1 MILQALVCC
10 YEALA
15 GRGELEKE
23 GWSPVKVG
31 WGLELDADGQVK
43 SLLLMGGTDA
53 KGKQRPRI
61 MKLPDPVK
69 RSSGVAANFLCDNS
83 AYVLGVDAKGKP
95 ERTRECFAAC
105 AQKHLNILKDV
116 QHPTAK
122 AILNF
127 FERWKPENA
136 ACHPAIQPNLE
147 ALLKGGNIVF
157 VTHDAEGELQLAQDV
172 PEIRR
177 AWDEAYANSD
187 DAVMGRRLVTG
198 EEGPIAILHSSIKGV
213 MGAQSSGASL
223 VSFNAPAFESYG
235 KENARDNQGQ
245 GRNAPVGKYAAF
257 AYGAA
262 LNYMVGH
269 ADFHGRLGDTTLVY
283 WAEGA
288 EPAYGS
294 AFMAMMGMGGD
305 DKNEITQKELSGLL
319 TALCQ
324 GNTVKWANVP
334 LNPKNR
340 FYILGLAPNASR
352 LSVRFF
358 LQNSFDEFAQNYQ
371 KHQDDLKIV
380 HSASDERETLSMWAL
395 LGETVVKKNN
405 KPPKSQRQLVEE
417 IKETAIK
424 NPNKPPKFQRQLVE
438 EMLNAILT
446 GSPYPSTLFT
456 QVEIRIRAEKDINRG
471 KAAIIKA
478 YLRRNVVEQQRKN
491 AHVYEEVLG
500 VALNESKTT
509 DLPYRLGRLFAV
521 LEALQLEAFKDNNN
535 RDSKPNTTIKD
546 QFFSS
551 ACATPA
557 VAFPI
562 IVDRAQK
569 YLRKLKAKN
578 KEGLAR
584 YYSGMMDDIIG
595 NFEEKRYPAH
605 LSLEDQGIFQIGY
618 YHQRQ
623 RMYAKKEE
631 KDNG

>member
-1 MILQALVCC
+1 MILQALVRC

-15 GRGELEKE
+15 ERGELEKE
-23 GWSPVKVG
+23 GWSPVKVS

-53 KGKQRPRI
+53 KGKQSPRI

-83 AYVLGVDAKGKP
+83 AYVLGIDAKGKP

-105 AQKHLNILKDV
+105 ARKHQDVLKDV
-116 QHPTAK
+116 RHPTAK

-187 DAVMGRRLVTG
+187 DAVMGRCLVTG
-198 EEGPIAILHSSIKGV
+198 EEGPIAILHPSIKGV

-235 KENARDNQGQ
+235 KESARDNQGQ

-262 LNYMVGH
+262 LNYMVGQ

-294 AFMAMMGMGGD
+294 AFMAMMGMGGE
-305 DKNEITQKELSGLL
+305 DKNEITQKELRGLL

-324 GNTVKWANVP
+324 GNTVKWENVP

-340 FYILGLAPNASR
+340 FYILGIAPNASR

-358 LQNSFDEFAQNYQ
+358 LQDSFDAFVKHYQ
-371 KHQDDLKIV
+371 KHQERLNIV
-380 HSASDERETLSMWAL
+380 RPAFDERETLSMWAL
-395 LGETVVKKNN
+395 LRETVNPN
-405 KPPKSQRQLVEE
+405 SRDKSAQPQLVG
-417 IKETAIK
+417 
-424 NPNKPPKFQRQLVE
+424 
-438 EMLNAILT
+438 EMLRAVLT
-446 GSPYPSTLFT
+446 GSLYPSALYT
-456 QVEIRIRAEKDINRG
+456 QTEIRLRAEKDINRG

-478 YLRRNVVEQQRKN
+478 YLLRNVVERQKDQTHIYK
-491 AHVYEEVLG
+491 EVLD
-500 VALNESKTT
+500 VELNEQST

-584 YYSGMMDDIIG
+584 YYSDMMDDIIG

>member
-1 MILQALVCC
+1 MILQALVHC

-15 GRGELEKE
+15 ERGELEKP
-23 GWSPVKVG
+23 GWSPVKVS

-43 SLLLMGGTDA
+43 SLLAMGGTDA
-53 KGKQRPRI
+53 KGKQIPRT

-105 AQKHLNILKDV
+105 ARKHQAILKDV
-116 QHPTAK
+116 RHPTAK

-127 FERWKPENA
+127 FEIWKPENA
-136 ACHPAIQPNLE
+136 AQHPAIQPNLDT
-147 ALLKGGNIVF
+147 LLKGGNIVF
-157 VTHDAEGELQLAQDV
+157 VTQDADGEPQLAQDV

-177 AWDEAYANSD
+177 AWDEAYAKSD
-187 DAVMGRRLVTG
+187 DAVMGRCLVTG
-198 EEGPIAILHSSIKGV
+198 EEGPIAILHPSIKGV

-235 KENARDNQGQ
+235 KESARDNQGQ

-262 LNYMVGH
+262 LNYMVGQ

-294 AFMAMMGMGGD
+294 AFMAMMGMGGEE
-305 DKNEITQKELSGLL
+305 KNEITQKELNGVL

-324 GNTVKWANVP
+324 GRTVNWANVP

-352 LSVRFF
+352 LSVCFF
-358 LQNSFDEFAQNYQ
+358 LQNSFDEFAKNYQ

-380 HSASDERETLSMWAL
+380 RSASDERESLSMWAL
-395 LGETVVKKNN
+395 L
-405 KPPKSQRQLVEE
+405 R
-417 IKETAIK
+417 ETAIK

-438 EMLNAILT
+438 EMLNAILS
-446 GSPYPSTLFT
+446 GSRYPSTLFT
-456 QVEIRIRAEKDINRG
+456 QIEIRVRAEQKITHE
-471 KAAIIKA
+471 KAAMIKA
-478 YLRRNVVEQQRKN
+478 YLLRNVVEQQKEQI
-491 AHVYEEVLG
+491 HVYKEVLD
-500 VALNESKTT
+500 VELNEQSTY
-509 DLPYRLGRLFAV
+509 LPYRLGRLFAV
-521 LEALQLEAFKDNNN
+521 LEAVQQRANPNI
-535 RDSKPNTTIKD
+535 NTTIKD
-546 QFFSS
+546 RYFNS

-557 VAFPI
+557 LVFPTLL
-562 IVDRAQK
+562 RLAQSHLGK
-569 YLRKLKAKN
+569 IGGGA
-578 KEGLAR
+578 EV
-584 YYSGMMDDIIG
+584 YYDKMITELLGDVTQS
-595 NFEEKRYPAH
+595 YPAR
-605 LSLEDQGIFQIGY
+605 LSLQDQGIFQLGY
-618 YHQRQ
+618 YHQKQ
-623 RMYAKKEE
+623 KLFTKKEE

>member
-1 MILQALVCC
+1 MILQALVRC

-23 GWSPVKVG
+23 GWSPVKVS

-105 AQKHLNILKDV
+105 AQKHQDVLKDV
-116 QHPTAK
+116 RHPTAK

-187 DAVMGRRLVTG
+187 DAVMGRCLVTG
-198 EEGPIAILHSSIKGV
+198 EEGPIAILHPSIKGV

-262 LNYMVGH
+262 LNYMVGQ

-305 DKNEITQKELSGLL
+305 DKNEITQKELSGVM
-319 TALCQ
+319 TALCD
-324 GNTVKWANVP
+324 GYTVKWENVP
-334 LNPKNR
+334 LNPENR

-352 LSVRFF
+352 LSVGFF
-358 LQNSFDEFAQNYQ
+358 LQDSFGAFVTHYQ
-371 KHQDDLKIV
+371 KHQERLNIV
-380 HSASDERETLSMWAL
+380 RPAFDERETLSMWAL
-395 LGETVVKKNN
+395 L
-405 KPPKSQRQLVEE
+405 R
-417 IKETAIK
+417 ETAIK
-424 NPNKPPKFQRQLVE
+424 SPNKPPKFQRQLVE
-438 EMLNAILT
+438 EMLRAVLT
-446 GSPYPSTLFT
+446 GSLYPSALYT
-456 QVEIRIRAEKDINRG
+456 QTEIRLRAEKDINRG
-471 KAAIIKA
+471 KAAMIKA
-478 YLRRNVVEQQRKN
+478 YLLRNVVEQQKDQT
-491 AHVYEEVLG
+491 HIYKEVLD
-500 VALNESKTT
+500 VELNEQSTY
-509 DLPYRLGRLFAV
+509 LPYRLGRLFAV
-521 LEALQLEAFKDNNN
+521 LEAVQQKANPNI
-535 RDSKPNTTIKD
+535 NTTIKD
-546 QFFSS
+546 RYFNSG
-551 ACATPA
+551 CATPA
-557 VAFPI
+557 LVFPTLL
-562 IVDRAQK
+562 RLAQ
-569 YLRKLKAKN
+569 
-578 KEGLAR
+578 
-584 YYSGMMDDIIG
+584 S
-595 NFEEKRYPAH
+595 H
-605 LSLEDQGIFQIGY
+605 LSKIGGGAAVYYDKMITELLGDVTQSYPPRLSLQDQGIFQIGY
-618 YHQRQ
+618 YHQKQ
-623 RMYAKKEE
+623 KLFTKKEE

>member
-1 MILQALVCC
+1 MILQALVRC

-15 GRGELEKE
+15 ERGELEKP
-23 GWSPVKVG
+23 GWSPVKVS

-53 KGKQRPRI
+53 KGKQIPRV

-83 AYVLGVDAKGKP
+83 AYVLGIDAKGKP

-105 AQKHLNILKDV
+105 ARKHQDVLKDV
-116 QHPTAK
+116 RHPTAK

-147 ALLKGGNIVF
+147 TLLKGGNIVF

-177 AWDEAYANSD
+177 AWDEAYAKSD
-187 DAVMGRRLVTG
+187 DAVMGRCLVTG
-198 EEGPIAILHSSIKGV
+198 EEGPIAILHPSIKGV

-235 KENARDNQGQ
+235 KESARDNQGQ

-262 LNYMVGH
+262 LNYMVGQ

-294 AFMAMMGMGGD
+294 AFMAMMGMGGE
-305 DKNEITQKELSGLL
+305 DKNEITQKELRGLL

-324 GNTVKWANVP
+324 GNTVKWENVP

-358 LQNSFDEFAQNYQ
+358 LQNSFDEFVQNYQ
-371 KHQDDLKIV
+371 KHQEDLDIV
-380 HSASDERETLSMWAL
+380 RPTFDERETLSMWAL
-395 LGETVVKKNN
+395 L
-405 KPPKSQRQLVEE
+405 R
-417 IKETAIK
+417 ETAIK
-424 NPNKPPKFQRQLVE
+424 NPNKPPEFQRQLVE

-456 QVEIRIRAEKDINRG
+456 QVEIRIRAEKEINRG

-521 LEALQLEAFKDNNN
+521 LEALQLEAFRDNNN

-551 ACATPA
+551 ACATPV

-584 YYSGMMDDIIG
+584 YYSDMMDDIIG

-631 KDNG
+631 KDDG

>member
-1 MILQALVCC
+1 MILQALVRC

-15 GRGELEKE
+15 ERGELQKP
-23 GWSPVKVG
+23 GWSPVKVS

-43 SLLLMGGTDA
+43 SLLPLGSMDT
-53 KGKQRPRI
+53 KSKQFSRTMTLPN
-61 MKLPDPVK
+61 KLK
-69 RSSGVAANFLCDNS
+69 STSRASSNFLWDNS
-83 AYVLGVDAKGKP
+83 EYILGLGKK
-95 ERTRECFAAC
+95 ENTTEKNFQAC
-105 AQKHLNILKDV
+105 VWRHQEILKDV
-116 QHPTAK
+116 KHPFAQ
-122 AILNF
+122 AIVKF
-127 FERWKPENA
+127 FDGWKPENSFEN
-136 ACHPAIQPNLE
+136 PIIKTNIKELI
-147 ALLKGGNIVF
+147 KGGNIVF
-157 VTHDAEGELQLAQDV
+157 VMEDSNGELQFAHDV

-177 AWDEAYANSD
+177 AWDETYIS
-187 DAVMGRRLVTG
+187 MGSEEVGRCLVTG
-198 EEGPIAILHSSIKGV
+198 EKTPIAILHPSISGV
-213 MGAQSSGASL
+213 YGAKSFGALL
-223 VSFNAPAFESYG
+223 VSFNMEASESYG
-235 KENARDNQGQ
+235 KEQ

-294 AFMAMMGMGGD
+294 AFMAMMGMGGE

-324 GNTVKWANVP
+324 GNTVKWENVP
-334 LNPKNR
+334 LNPENR
-340 FYILGLAPNASR
+340 FYILGIAPNASR

-358 LQNSFDEFAQNYQ
+358 LQNSFEKFAKKYQ

-380 HSASDERETLSMWAL
+380 HSASDERESLSMWAL
-395 LGETVVKKNN
+395 L
-405 KPPKSQRQLVEE
+405 R
-417 IKETAIK
+417 ETAIK
-424 NPNKPPKFQRQLVE
+424 NPNKPPEFQRQLVE

-456 QVEIRIRAEKDINRG
+456 QVEIRIRAERKINRE

-478 YLRRNVVEQQRKN
+478 YLRRNVAKRQKDQK
-491 AHVYEEVLG
+491 HIYKGVLG
-500 VALNESKTT
+500 VELNISKTT
-509 DLPYRLGRLFAV
+509 YLPYRLGRLFAV
-521 LEALQLEAFKDNNN
+521 LEALQSEAFRDNNN

-551 ACATPA
+551 ACATPV

-584 YYSGMMDDIIG
+584 YYSDMMDDIIG

-631 KDNG
+631 KDDG

>member
-1 MILQALVCC
+1 MILQALVRC

-15 GRGELEKE
+15 ERGELEKP
-23 GWSPVKVG
+23 GWSPVKVS
-31 WGLELDADGQVK
+31 WGLELNADGQVK
-43 SLLLMGGTDA
+43 SLLPLGSMDT
-53 KGKQRPRI
+53 KSKQFSRTMTLPN
-61 MKLPDPVK
+61 KLK
-69 RSSGVAANFLCDNS
+69 STSRASSNFLWDNS
-83 AYVLGVDAKGKP
+83 EYIFGLGKK
-95 ERTRECFAAC
+95 ENTTEKNFQAC
-105 AQKHLNILKDV
+105 VWRHQEILKDV
-116 QHPTAK
+116 KHPFAQ
-122 AILNF
+122 AIVKF
-127 FERWKPENA
+127 FDGWKPENSFEN
-136 ACHPAIQPNLE
+136 PIIKTNIKELI
-147 ALLKGGNIVF
+147 KGGNIVF
-157 VTHDAEGELQLAQDV
+157 VMEDSNGELQFAHDV

-177 AWDEAYANSD
+177 AWDETYISIGNEE
-187 DAVMGRRLVTG
+187 VGRCLVTG
-198 EEGPIAILHSSIKGV
+198 EKTPIAILHPSISGV
-213 MGAQSSGASL
+213 YGAKSFGALL
-223 VSFNAPAFESYG
+223 VSFNMEASESYG
-235 KENARDNQGQ
+235 KEQ

-294 AFMAMMGMGGD
+294 AFMAMMGMGGE
-305 DKNEITQKELSGLL
+305 DKNEITQKELSGVL

-324 GNTVKWANVP
+324 GHNVKWANVP

-358 LQNSFDEFAQNYQ
+358 LQNSFDEFVQNYQ
-371 KHQDDLKIV
+371 KHQEDLDIV
-380 HSASDERETLSMWAL
+380 RPVFDERETLSMWAL
-395 LGETVVKKNN
+395 L
-405 KPPKSQRQLVEE
+405 R
-417 IKETAIK
+417 ETAIK

-456 QVEIRIRAEKDINRG
+456 QVEIRIRAEKEINRG

-478 YLRRNVVEQQRKN
+478 YLWRNVAKRQKDQK
-491 AHVYEEVLG
+491 HIYKGVLG
-500 VALNESKTT
+500 VELNESKTT

-521 LEALQLEAFKDNNN
+521 LEALQLEAFRDNNN

-551 ACATPA
+551 ACATPV

-584 YYSGMMDDIIG
+584 YYSDMMDDIIG

>member
-1 MILQALVCC
+1 MILQALVRC

-15 GRGELEKE
+15 ERGELEKP
-23 GWSPVKVG
+23 GWSPVKVS

-43 SLLLMGGTDA
+43 SLLPLGGMDS
-53 KGKQRPRI
+53 KSKQFSRTMTLPN
-61 MKLPDPVK
+61 KLK
-69 RSSGVAANFLCDNS
+69 STSRASSNFLWDNS
-83 AYVLGVDAKGKP
+83 EYILGLGKK
-95 ERTRECFAAC
+95 ENTTEKNFQAC
-105 AQKHLNILKDV
+105 VWRHQEILKDV
-116 QHPTAK
+116 KHPFAQ
-122 AILNF
+122 AIVKF
-127 FERWKPENA
+127 FDGWKPENSFEN
-136 ACHPAIQPNLE
+136 PIIKTNIKELI
-147 ALLKGGNIVF
+147 KGGNIVF
-157 VTHDAEGELQLAQDV
+157 VMEDSNGELQFAHDV

-177 AWDEAYANSD
+177 AWDETYIS
-187 DAVMGRRLVTG
+187 MGNEEVGRCLVTG
-198 EEGPIAILHSSIKGV
+198 EKTPIAILHPSISGV
-213 MGAQSSGASL
+213 YGAKSFGALL
-223 VSFNAPAFESYG
+223 VSFNMEASESYG
-235 KENARDNQGQ
+235 KEQ

-283 WAEGA
+283 WAEDA

-294 AFMAMMGMGGD
+294 AFMAMMGMGGE
-305 DKNEITQKELSGLL
+305 DKNEITQKELSSVL
-319 TALCQ
+319 TALCD
-324 GNTVKWANVP
+324 GRTVKWANVP

-358 LQNSFDEFAQNYQ
+358 LQNSFDEFAQYYQ
-371 KHQDDLKIV
+371 KHQEDLDIV
-380 HSASDERETLSMWAL
+380 RPAFDERETLSMWAL

-424 NPNKPPKFQRQLVE
+424 KPNKPPKFQRQLVE

-456 QVEIRIRAEKDINRG
+456 QVEIRIRAEKEINRG

-500 VALNESKTT
+500 VELNISKTT
-509 DLPYRLGRLFAV
+509 YLPYRLGRLFAV
-521 LEALQLEAFKDNNN
+521 LEALQLEAFRDNNN

-551 ACATPA
+551 ACATPV

-584 YYSGMMDDIIG
+584 YYSDMMDDIIG

-631 KDNG
+631 KDDG

>member
-1 MILQALVCC
+1 MILQALVRC

-15 GRGELEKE
+15 ERGELEKE
-23 GWSPVKVG
+23 GWSPVKVS

-53 KGKQRPRI
+53 KGKQIPRV

-105 AQKHLNILKDV
+105 ARKHQDVLKDV
-116 QHPTAK
+116 RHPTAK

-147 ALLKGGNIVF
+147 TLLKGGNIVF

-177 AWDEAYANSD
+177 AWDEAYAKSD
-187 DAVMGRRLVTG
+187 DAVMGRCLVTG
-198 EEGPIAILHSSIKGV
+198 EEGPIAILHPSIKGV

-235 KENARDNQGQ
+235 KESARDNQGQ

-294 AFMAMMGMGGD
+294 AFMAMMGMGGE
-305 DKNEITQKELSGLL
+305 DKNEITQKELRGLL

-324 GNTVKWANVP
+324 GNTVKWENVP

-371 KHQDDLKIV
+371 KHQEDLDIV
-380 HSASDERETLSMWAL
+380 RPAFDERETLSMWAL
-395 LGETVVKKNN
+395 L
-405 KPPKSQRQLVEE
+405 R
-417 IKETAIK
+417 ETAIK
-424 NPNKPPKFQRQLVE
+424 NPNKPPEFQRQLVE

-456 QVEIRIRAEKDINRG
+456 QAEIRIRAEKEINRG

-478 YLRRNVVEQQRKN
+478 YLRRNVAKRQKDQK
-491 AHVYEEVLG
+491 HIYKGVLG
-500 VALNESKTT
+500 VELNISKTT
-509 DLPYRLGRLFAV
+509 YLPYRLGRLFAV
-521 LEALQLEAFKDNNN
+521 LEALQSEAFKDNNN

-551 ACATPA
+551 ACATPV

-584 YYSGMMDDIIG
+584 YYSDMMDEIIG
-595 NFEEKRYPAH
+595 NFGESYPAH

>member
-1 MILQALVCC
+1 MILQALVRC

-15 GRGELEKE
+15 ERGELEKE
-23 GWSPVKVG
+23 GWSPVKVS

-53 KGKQRPRI
+53 KGKQSPRI

-69 RSSGVAANFLCDNS
+69 RASGIATNFLCDNS
-83 AYVLGVDAKGKP
+83 SYILGIDAKGKP
-95 ERTRECFAAC
+95 ERTRGCFAAC
-105 AQKHLNILKDV
+105 AQKHQDV
-116 QHPTAK
+116 LRDVRHPTAK

-187 DAVMGRRLVTG
+187 DAVMGRCLVTG
-198 EEGPIAILHSSIKGV
+198 EEGPIAILHPSIKGV

-294 AFMAMMGMGGD
+294 AFMAMMGMGGE
-305 DKNEITQKELSGLL
+305 DKNEITQKELSGVM
-319 TALCQ
+319 TALCD
-324 GNTVKWANVP
+324 GRTVKWANVP
-334 LNPKNR
+334 LNPENR

-352 LSVRFF
+352 LSVGFF
-358 LQNSFDEFAQNYQ
+358 LQDSFGAFVTHYQ
-371 KHQDDLKIV
+371 KHQERLNIV
-380 HSASDERETLSMWAL
+380 RPAFDERETLSMWAL
-395 LGETVVKKNN
+395 L
-405 KPPKSQRQLVEE
+405 R
-417 IKETAIK
+417 ETAIK
-424 NPNKPPKFQRQLVE
+424 SPNKPPKFQRQLVE
-438 EMLNAILT
+438 EMLRAVLT
-446 GSPYPSTLFT
+446 GSLYPSALYMQT
-456 QVEIRIRAEKDINRG
+456 EIRLRAEKDINRG

-478 YLRRNVVEQQRKN
+478 YLRRNVVEQQKDQT
-491 AHVYEEVLG
+491 HIYEEVLG
-500 VALNESKTT
+500 VELNEQSTY
-509 DLPYRLGRLFAV
+509 LPYRLGRLFAV
-521 LEALQLEAFKDNNN
+521 LEAAQQKANPNI
-535 RDSKPNTTIKD
+535 NTTIKD
-546 QFFSS
+546 RYFNS

-557 VAFPI
+557 LVFPTLL
-562 IVDRAQK
+562 RLAQSHLSK
-569 YLRKLKAKN
+569 IGGGA
-578 KEGLAR
+578 EV
-584 YYSGMMDDIIG
+584 YYDKMITELIG
-595 NFEEKRYPAH
+595 NVTQSYPLR
-605 LSLEDQGIFQIGY
+605 LSLQDQGIFQIGY
-618 YHQRQ
+618 YHQKQ
-623 RMYAKKEE
+623 KLFTKKEE

>member
-1 MILQALVCC
+1 MILQALVRC

-23 GWSPVKVG
+23 GWSPVKVS

-172 PEIRR
+172 TEIRR

-187 DAVMGRRLVTG
+187 DAVMGRCLVTG
-198 EEGPIAILHSSIKGV
+198 EEGPIAILHPSIKGV

-294 AFMAMMGMGGD
+294 AFMAMMGMGGE

-324 GNTVKWANVP
+324 GNTVKWENVP
-334 LNPKNR
+334 LNPENR
-340 FYILGLAPNASR
+340 FYILGIAPNASR
-352 LSVRFF
+352 LSVCFF
-358 LQNSFDEFAQNYQ
+358 LQDSFGALVTHYQ
-371 KHQDDLKIV
+371 KHQERLNIV
-380 HSASDERETLSMWAL
+380 RPAFDERETLSMWAL
-395 LGETVVKKNN
+395 L
-405 KPPKSQRQLVEE
+405 R
-417 IKETAIK
+417 ETAIK
-424 NPNKPPKFQRQLVE
+424 SPNKPPKFQRQLVE
-438 EMLNAILT
+438 EMLRAVLT
-446 GSPYPSTLFT
+446 GSRYPSALYT
-456 QVEIRIRAEKDINRG
+456 QTEIRLRAEKNINRG
-471 KAAIIKA
+471 KAAMIKA
-478 YLRRNVVEQQRKN
+478 YLLRNVVEQQKDQT
-491 AHVYEEVLG
+491 HIYKEVLD
-500 VALNESKTT
+500 VELNEQSTY
-509 DLPYRLGRLFAV
+509 LPYRLGRLFAV
-521 LEALQLEAFKDNNN
+521 LEAVQQKANPNI
-535 RDSKPNTTIKD
+535 NTTIKD
-546 QFFSS
+546 RYFNSG
-551 ACATPA
+551 CATPA
-557 VAFPI
+557 LVFPTLL
-562 IVDRAQK
+562 RLAQ
-569 YLRKLKAKN
+569 
-578 KEGLAR
+578 
-584 YYSGMMDDIIG
+584 S
-595 NFEEKRYPAH
+595 H
-605 LSLEDQGIFQIGY
+605 LSKIGGGAAVYYDKMITELLGDVTQSYPPRLSLQDQGIFQIGY
-618 YHQRQ
+618 YHQKQ
-623 RMYAKKEE
+623 KLFTKKEE

>member
-1 MILQALVCC
+1 MILQALVRC

-23 GWSPVKVG
+23 GWSPVKVS
-31 WGLELDADGQVK
+31 WGLELDTDGQVK
-43 SLLLMGGTDA
+43 SLLLLGAMDA
-53 KGKQRPRI
+53 KGRQIPRV

-187 DAVMGRRLVTG
+187 DAVMGRCLVTG

-235 KENARDNQGQ
+235 KESARDNQGQ

-294 AFMAMMGMGGD
+294 AFMAMMGMGGE
-305 DKNEITQKELSGLL
+305 DKNEITQKELSGVL

-324 GNTVKWANVP
+324 GNTVKWENVP
-334 LNPKNR
+334 LNPENR

-352 LSVRFF
+352 LSVGFF
-358 LQNSFDEFAQNYQ
+358 LQDSFGAFVTHYQ
-371 KHQDDLKIV
+371 KHQERLNIV
-380 HSASDERETLSMWAL
+380 RPAFDERETLSMWAL
-395 LGETVVKKNN
+395 L
-405 KPPKSQRQLVEE
+405 R
-417 IKETAIK
+417 ETAIK

-471 KAAIIKA
+471 KAAMIKA
-478 YLRRNVVEQQRKN
+478 YLLRNVVERQRKN

-500 VALNESKTT
+500 VELNESKTT

-521 LEALQLEAFKDNNN
+521 LEALQLEAFRDGNNK
-535 RDSKPNTTIKD
+535 DSKPNTTIKD

-584 YYSGMMDDIIG
+584 YYSSMMDEIIG
-595 NFEEKRYPAH
+595 DFEESYPAH

>member
-1 MILQALVCC
+1 MILQALVRC

-15 GRGELEKE
+15 ERGELEKP
-23 GWSPVKVG
+23 GWSPVKVS
-31 WGLELDADGQVK
+31 WGLELNADGQVK
-43 SLLLMGGTDA
+43 SLLPLGSMDT
-53 KGKQRPRI
+53 KSKQFSRTMTLPN
-61 MKLPDPVK
+61 KLK
-69 RSSGVAANFLCDNS
+69 STSRASSNFLWDNS
-83 AYVLGVDAKGKP
+83 EYIFGLGKK
-95 ERTRECFAAC
+95 ENTTEKNFQAC
-105 AQKHLNILKDV
+105 VWRHQEILKDV
-116 QHPTAK
+116 KHPFAQ
-122 AILNF
+122 AIVKF
-127 FERWKPENA
+127 FDGWKPENSFEN
-136 ACHPAIQPNLE
+136 PIIKTNIKELI
-147 ALLKGGNIVF
+147 KGGNIVF
-157 VTHDAEGELQLAQDV
+157 VMEDSNGELQFAHDV

-177 AWDEAYANSD
+177 AWDETYISIGNEE
-187 DAVMGRRLVTG
+187 VGRCLVTG
-198 EEGPIAILHSSIKGV
+198 EKTPIAILHPSISGV
-213 MGAQSSGASL
+213 YGAKSFGALL
-223 VSFNAPAFESYG
+223 VSFNMEASESYG
-235 KENARDNQGQ
+235 KEQ

-283 WAEGA
+283 WAEDA

-294 AFMAMMGMGGD
+294 AFMAMMGMGGE
-305 DKNEITQKELSGLL
+305 DKNEITQKELSSVL
-319 TALCQ
+319 TALCD
-324 GNTVKWANVP
+324 GRTVKWANVP

-358 LQNSFDEFAQNYQ
+358 LQNSFDEFAQYYQ
-371 KHQDDLKIV
+371 KHQEDLDIV
-380 HSASDERETLSMWAL
+380 RPAFDERETLSMWAL

-424 NPNKPPKFQRQLVE
+424 KPNKPPKFQRQLVE

-456 QVEIRIRAEKDINRG
+456 QVEIRIRAEKEINRG

-500 VALNESKTT
+500 VELNISKTT
-509 DLPYRLGRLFAV
+509 YLPYRLGRLFAV
-521 LEALQLEAFKDNNN
+521 LEALQLEAFRDGNNK
-535 RDSKPNTTIKD
+535 DSKPNTTIKD

-551 ACATPA
+551 ACATPV
-557 VAFPI
+557 VAFPM

-584 YYSGMMDDIIG
+584 YYSSMMDEIIG
-595 NFEEKRYPAH
+595 NFGESYPAH

>member
-1 MILQALVCC
+1 MILQALVHC

-15 GRGELEKE
+15 ERGELEKP
-23 GWSPVKVG
+23 GWSPVKVS

-43 SLLLMGGTDA
+43 SLLAMGGTDA
-53 KGKQRPRI
+53 KGKQIPRT

-105 AQKHLNILKDV
+105 ARKHQAILKDV
-116 QHPTAK
+116 RHPTAK

-127 FERWKPENA
+127 FEIWKPENA
-136 ACHPAIQPNLE
+136 AQHPAIQPNLDM
-147 ALLKGGNIVF
+147 LLKGGNIVF
-157 VTHDAEGELQLAQDV
+157 VTQDADGEPQLAQDV

-177 AWDEAYANSD
+177 AWDEAYAKSD
-187 DAVMGRRLVTG
+187 DAVMGRCLVTG
-198 EEGPIAILHSSIKGV
+198 EEGPIAILHPSIKGV

-235 KENARDNQGQ
+235 KESARDNQGQ
-245 GRNAPVGKYAAF
+245 GRNAPVGRYAAF

-262 LNYMVGH
+262 LNYMVGQ

-294 AFMAMMGMGGD
+294 AFMAMMGIGSE
-305 DKNEITQKELSGLL
+305 NENRITQKKLDGVLK
-319 TALCQ
+319 ALCD
-324 GNTVKWANVP
+324 GYTVKWENVP

-358 LQNSFDEFAQNYQ
+358 LQNSFDEFAKNYQ

-380 HSASDERETLSMWAL
+380 RSASDERESLSMWAL
-395 LGETVVKKNN
+395 L
-405 KPPKSQRQLVEE
+405 R
-417 IKETAIK
+417 ETAIK

-438 EMLNAILT
+438 EMLNAILS
-446 GSPYPSTLFT
+446 GSRYPSTLFT
-456 QVEIRIRAEKDINRG
+456 QIEIRVRAEQKITHE
-471 KAAIIKA
+471 KAAMIKA
-478 YLRRNVVEQQRKN
+478 YLLRNVVEQQKDRT
-491 AHVYEEVLG
+491 HVYKEVLG
-500 VALNESKTT
+500 VELNISKTT
-509 DLPYRLGRLFAV
+509 YLPYRLGRLFAV
-521 LEALQLEAFKDNNN
+521 LEALQLESFRDNGNK
-535 RDSKPNTTIKD
+535 DSKPNTTLKD
-546 QFFSS
+546 QFFNA
-551 ACATPA
+551 ACATPMM
-557 VAFPI
+557 AFPT
-562 IVDRAQK
+562 IVARAQN
-569 YLRKLKAKN
+569 YLRKLKVKN

-584 YYSGMMDDIIG
+584 YYNGMMDDIIG
-595 NFEEKRYPAH
+595 NFEESYPAH

-623 RMYAKKEE
+623 KMYAKKEE

>member
-1 MILQALVCC
+1 MILQALVRC

-15 GRGELEKE
+15 ERGELEKP
-23 GWSPVKVG
+23 GWSPMKVS

-53 KGKQRPRI
+53 KGKQIPRV

-83 AYVLGVDAKGKP
+83 AYVLGIDAKGKP

-105 AQKHLNILKDV
+105 ARKHQDVLKDV
-116 QHPTAK
+116 RHPTAK

-147 ALLKGGNIVF
+147 ALLKGGSIVF

-177 AWDEAYANSD
+177 AWDEAYAKSD
-187 DAVMGRRLVTG
+187 DAVMGRCLVTG
-198 EEGPIAILHSSIKGV
+198 EEGPIAILHPSIKGV

-235 KENARDNQGQ
+235 KESARDNQGQ

-262 LNYMVGH
+262 LNYMVGQ

-294 AFMAMMGMGGD
+294 AFMAMMGMGGE
-305 DKNEITQKELSGLL
+305 DKNEITQKELSSVL

-324 GNTVKWANVP
+324 GHTVKWANVP
-334 LNPKNR
+334 LNPENR

-371 KHQDDLKIV
+371 KHQEDLDIV
-380 HSASDERETLSMWAL
+380 RPAFDERESLSMWAL
-395 LGETVVKKNN
+395 LG
-405 KPPKSQRQLVEE
+405 
-417 IKETAIK
+417 ETAIK

-456 QVEIRIRAEKDINRG
+456 QVEIRIRAEKEINRG

-478 YLRRNVVEQQRKN
+478 YLLRNIVEQQKDQK
-491 AHVYEEVLG
+491 HIYKGVLG

-521 LEALQLEAFKDNNN
+521 LEAVQQKANPNI
-535 RDSKPNTTIKD
+535 NTTIKD
-546 QFFSS
+546 RYFNS

-557 VAFPI
+557 LVFPTLL
-562 IVDRAQK
+562 RLAQ
-569 YLRKLKAKN
+569 
-578 KEGLAR
+578 
-584 YYSGMMDDIIG
+584 S
-595 NFEEKRYPAH
+595 H
-605 LSLEDQGIFQIGY
+605 LSKIGGGAEVYYDKMITELLGDVTQSYPLRLSLQDQGIFQIGY
-618 YHQRQ
+618 YHQKQ
-623 RMYAKKEE
+623 KLFTKKEE

>member
-1 MILQALVCC
+1 MILQALVRC

-23 GWSPVKVG
+23 GWSPVKVS

-172 PEIRR
+172 PEIRC

-187 DAVMGRRLVTG
+187 DAVMGRCLVTG
-198 EEGPIAILHSSIKGV
+198 EEGPIAILHPSIKGV

-257 AYGAA
+257 AYVAA
-262 LNYMVGH
+262 LNYMIGQ
-269 ADFHGRLGDTTLVY
+269 ADFHGWLGDTTLVY

-294 AFMAMMGMGGD
+294 AFMAMMGMGGE
-305 DKNEITQKELSGLL
+305 DKNEITQKELSGVL

-324 GNTVKWANVP
+324 GNTVKWENVP
-334 LNPKNR
+334 LNPENR

-352 LSVRFF
+352 LSVGFF
-358 LQNSFDEFAQNYQ
+358 LQDSFDAFVTHYQ
-371 KHQDDLKIV
+371 KHQERLNIV
-380 HSASDERETLSMWAL
+380 RPAFDERETLSMWAL
-395 LGETVVKKNN
+395 L
-405 KPPKSQRQLVEE
+405 R
-417 IKETAIK
+417 ETAIK
-424 NPNKPPKFQRQLVE
+424 SPNKPPKFQRQLVE
-438 EMLNAILT
+438 EMLRAVLT
-446 GSPYPSTLFT
+446 GSLYPSALYT
-456 QVEIRIRAEKDINRG
+456 QTEIRLRAEKDINRG
-471 KAAIIKA
+471 KAAMIKA
-478 YLRRNVVEQQRKN
+478 YLLRNVVEQQKDQT
-491 AHVYEEVLG
+491 HIYEEVLG
-500 VALNESKTT
+500 VELNEQSAY
-509 DLPYRLGRLFAV
+509 LPYRLGRLFAV
-521 LEALQLEAFKDNNN
+521 LEAVQQKANPNI
-535 RDSKPNTTIKD
+535 NTTIKD
-546 QFFSS
+546 RYFNSG
-551 ACATPA
+551 CATPA
-557 VAFPI
+557 LVFPTLL
-562 IVDRAQK
+562 RLAQ
-569 YLRKLKAKN
+569 
-578 KEGLAR
+578 
-584 YYSGMMDDIIG
+584 S
-595 NFEEKRYPAH
+595 H
-605 LSLEDQGIFQIGY
+605 LSKIGGGAAVYYDKMITELLGDVTQSYPPRLSLQDQGIFQIGY
-618 YHQRQ
+618 YHQKQ
-623 RMYAKKEE
+623 KLFTKKEE

>member
-1 MILQALVCC
+1 MILQALVRC

-15 GRGELEKE
+15 ERGELEKP
-23 GWSPVKVG
+23 GWSPVKVS

-53 KGKQRPRI
+53 KGKQIPRV

-105 AQKHLNILKDV
+105 ARKHQDVLKDV
-116 QHPTAK
+116 RHPTAK

-177 AWDEAYANSD
+177 AWDEAYAKSD
-187 DAVMGRRLVTG
+187 DAVMGRCLVTG
-198 EEGPIAILHSSIKGV
+198 EEGPIAILHPSIKGV

-235 KENARDNQGQ
+235 KESARDNQGQ

-262 LNYMVGH
+262 LNYMVGQ

-288 EPAYGS
+288 DPAYGS
-294 AFMAMMGMGGD
+294 AFMAMMGMGGE
-305 DKNEITQKELSGLL
+305 DKNEITQKELSGVL

-324 GNTVKWANVP
+324 GHTVKWANVP
-334 LNPKNR
+334 LNPENR

-358 LQNSFDEFAQNYQ
+358 LQDSFDAFVKHYQ
-371 KHQDDLKIV
+371 KHQERLNIV
-380 HSASDERETLSMWAL
+380 RPAFDERETLSMWAL
-395 LGETVVKKNN
+395 L
-405 KPPKSQRQLVEE
+405 R
-417 IKETAIK
+417 ETAIK
-424 NPNKPPKFQRQLVE
+424 NPNKPPEFQRQLVE

-584 YYSGMMDDIIG
+584 YYSDMMDDIIG

>member
-1 MILQALVCC
+1 MILQALVRC

-15 GRGELEKE
+15 ERGELEKE
-23 GWSPVKVG
+23 GWSPVKVS

-53 KGKQRPRI
+53 KGRQIPRV

-69 RSSGVAANFLCDNS
+69 RASGIATNFLCDNS
-83 AYVLGVDAKGKP
+83 SYILGIDAKGKP
-95 ERTRECFAAC
+95 ERTRGCFAAC
-105 AQKHLNILKDV
+105 AQKHQDVLKDV
-116 QHPTAK
+116 RHPTAK

-187 DAVMGRRLVTG
+187 DAVMGRCLVTG
-198 EEGPIAILHSSIKGV
+198 EEGPIAILHPSIKGV

-235 KENARDNQGQ
+235 KESARDNQGQ

-305 DKNEITQKELSGLL
+305 DKNEITQKELSGVL

-334 LNPKNR
+334 LNPENR

-352 LSVRFF
+352 LSVCFF
-358 LQNSFDEFAQNYQ
+358 LQDSFDAFVKHYQ
-371 KHQDDLKIV
+371 KHQERLNIV
-380 HSASDERETLSMWAL
+380 RPAFDERETLSMWAL
-395 LGETVVKKNN
+395 L
-405 KPPKSQRQLVEE
+405 R
-417 IKETAIK
+417 ETAIK
-424 NPNKPPKFQRQLVE
+424 SPNKPPKFQRQLVE

-456 QVEIRIRAEKDINRG
+456 QVEIRIRAEKEINRG

-491 AHVYEEVLG
+491 AHVYEEVLD
-500 VALNESKTT
+500 VELNISKTT

-584 YYSGMMDDIIG
+584 YYSDMMDDIIG

>member
-1 MILQALVCC
+1 MILQALVRC

-15 GRGELEKE
+15 ERGELEKE
-23 GWSPVKVG
+23 GWSPVKVS

-53 KGKQRPRI
+53 KGKQIPRV

-105 AQKHLNILKDV
+105 ARKHQDVLKDV
-116 QHPTAK
+116 RHPTAK

-147 ALLKGGNIVF
+147 TLLKGGNIVF

-177 AWDEAYANSD
+177 AWDEAYAKSD
-187 DAVMGRRLVTG
+187 DAVMGRCLVTG
-198 EEGPIAILHSSIKGV
+198 EEGPIAILHPSIKGV

-235 KENARDNQGQ
+235 KESARDNQGQ

-294 AFMAMMGMGGD
+294 AFMAMMGMGGE
-305 DKNEITQKELSGLL
+305 DKNEITQKELSGVM
-319 TALCQ
+319 TALCD
-324 GNTVKWANVP
+324 GRTVKWENVP
-334 LNPKNR
+334 LNPENR

-352 LSVRFF
+352 LSVGFF
-358 LQNSFDEFAQNYQ
+358 LQDSFGAFVTHYQ
-371 KHQDDLKIV
+371 KHQERLNIV
-380 HSASDERETLSMWAL
+380 RPAFDERETLSMWAL
-395 LGETVVKKNN
+395 L
-405 KPPKSQRQLVEE
+405 R
-417 IKETAIK
+417 ETAIK
-424 NPNKPPKFQRQLVE
+424 SPNKPPKFQRQLVE
-438 EMLNAILT
+438 EMLRAVLT
-446 GSPYPSTLFT
+446 GSRYPSALYT
-456 QVEIRIRAEKDINRG
+456 QTEIRLRAEKNINRG

-478 YLRRNVVEQQRKN
+478 YLLRNVVEQQKDQT
-491 AHVYEEVLG
+491 HIYKEVLD
-500 VALNESKTT
+500 VELNEQSTY
-509 DLPYRLGRLFAV
+509 LPYRLGRLFAV
-521 LEALQLEAFKDNNN
+521 LEAVQQKANPNI
-535 RDSKPNTTIKD
+535 NTTIKD
-546 QFFSS
+546 RYFNSG
-551 ACATPA
+551 CATPA
-557 VAFPI
+557 LVFPTLL
-562 IVDRAQK
+562 RLAQ
-569 YLRKLKAKN
+569 
-578 KEGLAR
+578 
-584 YYSGMMDDIIG
+584 S
-595 NFEEKRYPAH
+595 H
-605 LSLEDQGIFQIGY
+605 LSKIGGGAAVYYDKMITELLGDVTQSYPPRLSLQDQGIFQIGY
-618 YHQRQ
+618 YHQKQ
-623 RMYAKKEE
+623 KLFTKKEE

>member
-1 MILQALVCC
+1 MILQALVRC

-15 GRGELEKE
+15 ERGELEKE
-23 GWSPVKVG
+23 GWSPVKVS

-53 KGKQRPRI
+53 KGKQIPRV

-105 AQKHLNILKDV
+105 ARKHQDVLKDV
-116 QHPTAK
+116 RHPTAK

-147 ALLKGGNIVF
+147 TLLKGGNIVF

-187 DAVMGRRLVTG
+187 DAVMGRCLVTG
-198 EEGPIAILHSSIKGV
+198 EEGPIAILHPSIKGV

-235 KENARDNQGQ
+235 KESARDNQGQ

-262 LNYMVGH
+262 LNYMVGQ

-294 AFMAMMGMGGD
+294 AFMAMMGMGGE
-305 DKNEITQKELSGLL
+305 DKNEITQKELSGVL

-324 GNTVKWANVP
+324 GHTVKWANVP

-340 FYILGLAPNASR
+340 FYILGIAPNASR

-371 KHQDDLKIV
+371 KHQEDLNIV
-380 HSASDERETLSMWAL
+380 RPAFDEWETLSMWAL
-395 LGETVVKKNN
+395 LRETVNPN
-405 KPPKSQRQLVEE
+405 SRDKSAQPQLVG
-417 IKETAIK
+417 
-424 NPNKPPKFQRQLVE
+424 
-438 EMLNAILT
+438 EMLRAVLT
-446 GSPYPSTLFT
+446 GSLYPSALYT
-456 QVEIRIRAEKDINRG
+456 QTEIRLRAEKEINRG

-478 YLRRNVVEQQRKN
+478 YLLRNIVEQQKDQT
-491 AHVYEEVLG
+491 HVYKEVLD
-500 VALNESKTT
+500 VELNEQSTY
-509 DLPYRLGRLFAV
+509 LPYRLGRLFAV
-521 LEALQLEAFKDNNN
+521 LEALQLEAFRDNNN

-551 ACATPA
+551 ACATPV

-584 YYSGMMDDIIG
+584 YYSDMMDDIIG

-605 LSLEDQGIFQIGY
+605 LSLEDQGVFQIGY

>member
-1 MILQALVCC
+1 MILQALVRC

-15 GRGELEKE
+15 ERGELEKE
-23 GWSPVKVG
+23 GWSPVKVS

-53 KGKQRPRI
+53 KGKQIPRV

-105 AQKHLNILKDV
+105 ARKHQDVLKDV
-116 QHPTAK
+116 RHPTAK

-147 ALLKGGNIVF
+147 TLLKGGNIVF

-177 AWDEAYANSD
+177 AWDEAYAKSD
-187 DAVMGRRLVTG
+187 DAVMGRCLVTG
-198 EEGPIAILHSSIKGV
+198 EEGPIAILHPSIKGV

-235 KENARDNQGQ
+235 KESARDNQGQ

-294 AFMAMMGMGGD
+294 AFMAMMGMGGE
-305 DKNEITQKELSGLL
+305 DKNEITQKELSGVL

-324 GNTVKWANVP
+324 GHTVKWANVP
-334 LNPKNR
+334 LKPENR

-358 LQNSFDEFAQNYQ
+358 LQDSFDAFVKHYQ
-371 KHQDDLKIV
+371 KHQERLNIV
-380 HSASDERETLSMWAL
+380 RPAFDERETLSMWAL
-395 LGETVVKKNN
+395 L
-405 KPPKSQRQLVEE
+405 R
-417 IKETAIK
+417 ETAIK
-424 NPNKPPKFQRQLVE
+424 NPNKPPEFQRQLVE

-456 QVEIRIRAEKDINRG
+456 QVEIRIRAEKEINRG

-478 YLRRNVVEQQRKN
+478 YLWRNVAKRQKDQK
-491 AHVYEEVLG
+491 HIYEEVLG

-521 LEALQLEAFKDNNN
+521 LEALQLEAFRDNNN

-551 ACATPA
+551 ACATPV

-584 YYSGMMDDIIG
+584 YYSDMMDDIIG

-605 LSLEDQGIFQIGY
+605 LSLEDQGVFQIGY

>member
-1 MILQALVCC
+1 MILQALVRC

-15 GRGELEKE
+15 ERGELEKP
-23 GWSPVKVG
+23 GWSPVKVS

-53 KGKQRPRI
+53 KGKQIPRV

-83 AYVLGVDAKGKP
+83 AYVLGIDAKGKP
-95 ERTRECFAAC
+95 ERTRECFTAC
-105 AQKHLNILKDV
+105 ARKHQDVLKNV
-116 QHPTAK
+116 RHPTAK

-127 FERWKPENA
+127 FERWKHENA

-147 ALLKGGNIVF
+147 TLLKGGNIVF

-177 AWDEAYANSD
+177 AWDEAYAKSD
-187 DAVMGRRLVTG
+187 DAVMGRCLVTG
-198 EEGPIAILHSSIKGV
+198 EEGPIAILHPSIKGV

-235 KENARDNQGQ
+235 KESARDNQGQ

-262 LNYMVGH
+262 LNYMVGQ

-294 AFMAMMGMGGD
+294 AFMAMMGMGGE
-305 DKNEITQKELSGLL
+305 DKNEITQKELSGVL

-324 GNTVKWANVP
+324 GHTVKWANVP
-334 LNPKNR
+334 LNPENR

-358 LQNSFDEFAQNYQ
+358 LQDSFDAFVKHYQ
-371 KHQDDLKIV
+371 KHQERLNIV
-380 HSASDERETLSMWAL
+380 RPAFDERETLSIWAL
-395 LGETVVKKNN
+395 LRETVNPN
-405 KPPKSQRQLVEE
+405 SRDKSAQPQLVG
-417 IKETAIK
+417 
-424 NPNKPPKFQRQLVE
+424 
-438 EMLNAILT
+438 EMLRAVLT
-446 GSPYPSTLFT
+446 GSLYPSALYT
-456 QVEIRIRAEKDINRG
+456 QTEIRLRAEKEINRG

-478 YLRRNVVEQQRKN
+478 YLLRNVVEQRKDQT
-491 AHVYEEVLG
+491 HVYKEVLD
-500 VALNESKTT
+500 VELNEQSTY
-509 DLPYRLGRLFAV
+509 LPYRLGRLFAV
-521 LEALQLEAFKDNNN
+521 LEAVQQKANPNI
-535 RDSKPNTTIKD
+535 NTTIKD
-546 QFFSS
+546 RYFNS

-557 VAFPI
+557 LVFPTLL
-562 IVDRAQK
+562 RLAQ
-569 YLRKLKAKN
+569 
-578 KEGLAR
+578 
-584 YYSGMMDDIIG
+584 S
-595 NFEEKRYPAH
+595 H
-605 LSLEDQGIFQIGY
+605 LSKIGGGAEVYYDKMITELLGDVTQSYPLRLSLQDQGIFQIGY
-618 YHQRQ
+618 YHQKQ
-623 RMYAKKEE
+623 KLFTKKEE

>member
-1 MILQALVCC
+1 MILQALVRC

-15 GRGELEKE
+15 ERGELEKE
-23 GWSPVKVG
+23 GWSPVKVS

-53 KGKQRPRI
+53 KGKQIPRV

-69 RSSGVAANFLCDNS
+69 RASGIATNFLCDNS
-83 AYVLGVDAKGKP
+83 SYILGIDAKGKP
-95 ERTRECFAAC
+95 ERTRGCFAAC
-105 AQKHLNILKDV
+105 AQKHQDILKDV
-116 QHPTAK
+116 RHPTAK

-127 FERWKPENA
+127 FERWQPENA

-187 DAVMGRRLVTG
+187 DAVMGRCLVTG
-198 EEGPIAILHSSIKGV
+198 EEGPIAILHPSIKGV

-262 LNYMVGH
+262 LNYMIGQ

-294 AFMAMMGMGGD
+294 AFMAMMGMGGE
-305 DKNEITQKELSGLL
+305 DKNEITQKELSGVL

-324 GNTVKWANVP
+324 GNTVKWENVP
-334 LNPKNR
+334 LNPENR
-340 FYILGLAPNASR
+340 FYILGIAPNASR
-352 LSVRFF
+352 LSVCFF
-358 LQNSFDEFAQNYQ
+358 LQDSFGAFVTNYQ
-371 KHQDDLKIV
+371 KHQERLNIV
-380 HSASDERETLSMWAL
+380 RPAFDERETLSMWAL
-395 LGETVVKKNN
+395 L
-405 KPPKSQRQLVEE
+405 R
-417 IKETAIK
+417 ETAIK

-478 YLRRNVVEQQRKN
+478 YLLRNVVEQQKDQT
-491 AHVYEEVLG
+491 HVYKEVLD
-500 VALNESKTT
+500 VELNEQSTY
-509 DLPYRLGRLFAV
+509 LPYRLGRLFAV
-521 LEALQLEAFKDNNN
+521 LEAVQQKANPNI
-535 RDSKPNTTIKD
+535 NTTIKD
-546 QFFSS
+546 RYFNS

-557 VAFPI
+557 LVFPTLL
-562 IVDRAQK
+562 RLAQ
-569 YLRKLKAKN
+569 
-578 KEGLAR
+578 
-584 YYSGMMDDIIG
+584 S
-595 NFEEKRYPAH
+595 H
-605 LSLEDQGIFQIGY
+605 LSKIGGGAAVYYDKMITELLGDVTQSYPLRLSLQDQGIFQIGY
-618 YHQRQ
+618 YHQKQ
-623 RMYAKKEE
+623 KLFTKKEE
-631 KDNG
+631 KNNG

>member
-1 MILQALVCC
+1 MILQALVRC

-15 GRGELEKE
+15 ERGELEKE
-23 GWSPVKVG
+23 GWSPVKVS
-31 WGLELDADGQVK
+31 WGLELDADGRVK

-53 KGKQRPRI
+53 KGKQIPRV

-105 AQKHLNILKDV
+105 ARKHQDVLKDV
-116 QHPTAK
+116 RHPTAK

-147 ALLKGGNIVF
+147 TLLKGGNIVF

-177 AWDEAYANSD
+177 AWDEAYAKSD
-187 DAVMGRRLVTG
+187 DAVMGRCLVTG
-198 EEGPIAILHSSIKGV
+198 EEGPIAILHPSIKGV

-235 KENARDNQGQ
+235 KESARDNQGQ

-262 LNYMVGH
+262 LNYMVGQ

-294 AFMAMMGMGGD
+294 AFMAMMGMGGE
-305 DKNEITQKELSGLL
+305 DKNEITQKELRGLL

-324 GNTVKWANVP
+324 GNTVKWENVP

-358 LQNSFDEFAQNYQ
+358 LQNSFDEFVQNYQ
-371 KHQDDLKIV
+371 KHQEDLDIV
-380 HSASDERETLSMWAL
+380 RPTFDERETLSMWAL
-395 LGETVVKKNN
+395 L
-405 KPPKSQRQLVEE
+405 R
-417 IKETAIK
+417 ETAIK
-424 NPNKPPKFQRQLVE
+424 NPNKPPEFQRQLVE

-456 QVEIRIRAEKDINRG
+456 QVEIRIRAEKEINRG

-521 LEALQLEAFKDNNN
+521 LEALQLEAFRDNNN

-551 ACATPA
+551 ACATPV

-584 YYSGMMDDIIG
+584 YYSDMMDDIIG

-631 KDNG
+631 KDDG